1 MISRKTFSALL
12 ILLCFTLNM
21 YAQQAVISPVPQSL
35 IWGAKAYDN
44 NAVFSISGETTADT
58 DAVALLR
65 SKLTIS
71 ASGIEIIVGERGDDL
86 VTAYDSEIP
95 AYKEA
100 YYLKVE
106 PSRVI
111 IAGHDTIGTYYGVQT
126 LLQILRSPEVMT
138 VTIKDFPDV
147 IDRGVV
153 EGFYGNPF
161 SQADRISQ
169 FRFYGENKM
178 NVYIYGPKDD
188 PYHGFSNRWRDPY
201 PAADALRIKE
211 LIQEAHRNKVN
222 FVWAVHPGN
231 DIKWV
236 DNNGDGVIDD
246 FKACVNKFELM
257 YNLGVRAFAVF
268 FDDIGGVGTDPV
280 NQAKMMNY
288 LTTEFVN
295 KKHDVAPLI
304 LCPTQYNQ
312 AWSGGDYL
320 TILGT
325 QMDSSVRIM
334 WTGKSVVRMID
345 KETMDWINPKIKRN
359 AYIWLNYPVTDY
371 VIDHLLMG
379 PLVGNA
385 TTIASQLSGFTA
397 NPMEYAEA
405 SKIALFSIADYTW
418 NMKKFNPQTSWISG
432 MKYLQPN
439 NYEAFKV
446 FCENNIDLGPTGH
459 GLRMSGESASF
470 KTVADPVLNA
480 YRQGQYNA
488 SQIQLLADKF
498 QSFRNASAEL
508 LASTYNPAM
517 ISEIAPWLRVF
528 DMMGEKGLYLLDMY
542 KALNENDSVTFVQ
555 KYLKIDSIETAQK
568 KVISRG
574 FAGSIKSPNP
584 KPANEV
590 VAPFIKQLK
599 SLMVMDYRRKFKYM
613 LNVFP
618 QVLIEEGRY
627 YIKVDGKYLT
637 NTNVNG
643 SGGTPTFV
651 AYRDTINPQRQEW
664 TISMD
669 ALTERYKIANAQD
682 NRYLNELGNFGVNV
696 YEAVWHT
703 YNMHRQ
709 SGKYAIQNAGS
720 AGDKFWMF
728 ETNRIKPSAINK
740 LGNSVFIFEIVPV
753 GNEQVNH
760 PKITPGETYYIKS
773 GDLYLSNNN
782 VAGSGSNPG
791 FKALATTKLKSQ
803 QWNFIADAA
812 TDRFKITS
820 AADNRYIN
828 ELGAFGTNPYYATW
842 NTYLLTEMGGLFA
855 IQNAGDAGNSFWA
868 VSNNRITAGNE
879 IRQNSYLF
887 SIISSSDLFQSSVS
901 ATEFS
906 NDFMVKYADGH
917 LTVTGDDIKRLKLY
931 SLSGSLLRIQETGKI
946 MQVSSL
952 LPGFYLLQID
962 TIAGQRKAMR
972 VLLN

>member
-1 MISRKTFSALL
+1 MIFKR
-12 ILLCFTLNM
+12 IIFTLSLLFSLGFLWS
-21 YAQQAVISPVPQSL
+21 QEVLVSPTPQSVV
-35 IWGAKAYDN
+35 WGTKAFN
-44 NAVFSISGETTADT
+44 NTVAYKIIGEATADS
-58 DAVALLR
+58 DAVNLLKN
-65 SKLTIS
+65 KLNIT
-71 ASGIEIIVGERGDDL
+71 ASGVEIVMGERGDDL
-86 VTAYDSEIP
+86 VAAYASEIP

-100 YYLKVE
+100 YFLKVE
-106 PSRVI
+106 PARII
-111 IAGHDTIGTYYGVQT
+111 IAGNDTIGTYYGVQT
-126 LLQILRSPEVMT
+126 LLQILRLPEVMT
-138 VTIKDFPDV
+138 VTIKDYPDV

-345 KETMDWINPKIKRN
+345 KETMDWINPRIKRN

-379 PLVGNA
+379 PVVGNA
-385 TTIASQLSGFTA
+385 TTIASQLAGFTA

-405 SKIALFSIADYTW
+405 SKVALFSIADYTW
-418 NMKKFNPQTSWISG
+418 NMKKFNPQTSWING
-432 MKYLQPN
+432 LRYLQPN
-439 NYEAFKV
+439 NFEAFKI
-446 FCENNIDLGPTGH
+446 FCENNIDLGSTFH

-488 SQIQLLADKF
+488 SQIQLLSDKF

-542 KALNENDSVTFVQ
+542 KALNENDSVIFVQ

-590 VAPFIKQLK
+590 VAPFIKQIK

-669 ALTERYKIANAQD
+669 ALTERYKVANAQD
-682 NRYLNELGNFGVNV
+682 GRYINELGNFGTNTF
-696 YEAVWHT
+696 EAAWNT

-709 SGKYAIQNAGS
+709 NGKYAIQNAGS

-728 ETNRIKPSAINK
+728 ETNRIKPSTNNK
-740 LGNSVFIFEIVPV
+740 LGNSVFVFEIVPV

-782 VAGSGSNPG
+782 VSGSGGNPG

-803 QWNFIADAA
+803 QWNFVADAT
-812 TDRFKITS
+812 TDRYKIIS
-820 AADNRYIN
+820 AADSRYIN
-828 ELGAFGTNPYYATW
+828 ELGAFGTNAYFASW
-842 NTYLLTEMGGLFA
+842 NSYVLTEMGGLFA
-855 IQNAGDAGNSFWA
+855 IQNAGDAGTNFWS
-868 VSNNRITAGNE
+868 VSNSRINKGNE
-879 IRQNSYLF
+879 TLQNSYIFEIIPTSVLFPTGLKKLNLCNKFKMLF
-887 SIISSSDLFQSSVS
+887 SDGMLSVEGDDVKNLSLYNMGGMLMNCNQSGNSLSVSSVNPGVYVLQVD
-901 ATEFS
+901 T
-906 NDFMVKYADGH
+906 
-917 LTVTGDDIKRLKLY
+917 
-931 SLSGSLLRIQETGKI
+931 LSGERT
-946 MQVSSL
+946 
-952 LPGFYLLQID
+952 
-962 TIAGQRKAMR
+962 AMR
-972 VLLN
+972 VLLQ

>member
-1 MISRKTFSALL
+1 MVLKRIFITLSLL
-12 ILLCFTLNM
+12 LGFTLLWS
-21 YAQQAVISPVPQSL
+21 QEVVVSPIPQSVV
-35 IWGAKAYDN
+35 WGPKAFGN
-44 NAVFSISGETTADT
+44 NVSYKITGESSADV
-58 DAVALLR
+58 DAVNLLKA
-65 SKLTIS
+65 KLNIS
-71 ASGIEIIVGERGDDL
+71 DSGIEIIIGERGDAQ
-86 VTAYDSEIP
+86 VAAFVSEIP
-95 AYKEA
+95 AIKEG
-100 YYLKVE
+100 YFLKIE
-106 PSRVI
+106 PTRVI
-111 IAGHDTIGTYYGVQT
+111 LAGNDTIGTYYAVQS
-126 LLQILRSPEVMT
+126 LLQILKSPEVMT
-138 VTIKDFPDV
+138 VTITDYPDV

-161 SQADRISQ
+161 SHADRISQ

-188 PYHGFSNRWRDPY
+188 PYHGFSNKWRDPY
-201 PAADALRIKE
+201 PATDALRIKE
-211 LIQEAHRNKVN
+211 LIHEAHRNKVN

-236 DNNGDGVIDD
+236 DNNADGVIDD

-268 FDDIGGVGTDPV
+268 FDDIGGIGTDPV

-295 KKHDVAPLI
+295 KKNDVAPLI

-312 AWSGGDYL
+312 AWSSGDYL

-345 KETMDWINPKIKRN
+345 KETMDWINPRIKRN

-371 VIDHLLMG
+371 VIDRLLMG
-379 PLVGNA
+379 PVVGNA
-385 TTIASQLSGFTA
+385 TTIASQLAGFTA

-405 SKIALFSIADYTW
+405 SKVGLYGIADYTW
-418 NMKKFNPQTSWISG
+418 NMKKFNPQTSWLRG
-432 MKYLQPN
+432 LNYLMPQ
-439 NYEAFKV
+439 NYDAFKI
-446 FCENNIDLGPTGH
+446 FCENNIDLGSNFH

-470 KTVADPVLNA
+470 KTIADPLLA
-480 YRQGQYNA
+480 SYRQGQFNF
-488 SQIQLLADKF
+488 SQSALLADKF
-498 QSFRNASAEL
+498 QTFRNASAEL

-517 ISEIAPWLRVF
+517 IAEIGPWLQVF
-528 DMMGEKGLYLLDMY
+528 DMVSEKGLFLLEMY
-542 KALNENDSVTFVQ
+542 RALSENDSVAFVQ
-555 KYLKIDSIETAQK
+555 KYLKVDSIETAQK

-584 KPANEV
+584 KAANEV
-590 VAPFIKQLK
+590 VAPFIKELK

-682 NRYLNELGNFGVNV
+682 NRYINEMGNFGVNV
-696 YEAVWHT
+696 FEAVWHT
-703 YNMHRQ
+703 YNMQRQ
-709 SGKYAIQNAGS
+709 NGKYAIQNAGS

-728 ETNRIKPSAINK
+728 ETNRMKPSTNNK
-740 LGNSVFIFEIVPV
+740 LGNSVFVFEIVPV
-753 GNEQVNH
+753 GDEQVNH
-760 PKITPGETYYIKS
+760 PTIVPGETYYIKS
-773 GDLYLSNNN
+773 GNLFLSNNN
-782 VAGSGSNPG
+782 VSGSGGNPAY
-791 FKALATTKLKSQ
+791 KALATTKLKSQ
-803 QWNFIADAA
+803 QWNIIADTS
-812 TDRFKITS
+812 TDRYKITS

-828 ELGAFGTNPYYATW
+828 ELGVFGTNAYFASW
-842 NTYLLTEMGGLFA
+842 NSYVLTEMGGLFA
-855 IQNAGDAGNSFWA
+855 IQNAGDAGTNFWSI
-868 VSNNRITAGNE
+868 SNNRIIKGNE
-879 IRQNSYLF
+879 PRQNSYLF
-887 SIISSSDLFQSSVS
+887 EIIPATVLFPTSVSSVS
-901 ATEFS
+901 ISKNYFL
-906 NDFMVKYADGH
+906 KYGDGFITVEGKDVTGLRLYNLKGSLMSTRKSGNTLQVSSIQPGVYVLH
-917 LTVTGDDIKRLKLY
+917 VDTVTGQKN
-931 SLSGSLLRIQETGKI
+931 
-946 MQVSSL
+946 
-952 LPGFYLLQID
+952 
-962 TIAGQRKAMR
+962 AMR
-972 VLLN
+972 VFLH